1 MLTFWFFPQSVSL
14 FSWYWKYYGA
24 THSNTI
30 LLQRHLDWLV
40 GWRFFLAGGEGWWK
54 KDNRKGE
61 GRRRRRGRCWFLFL
75 GLDIDWVPG
84 VIGYLVKQ
92 PGKEGREILVKGLG
106 AEQALETSL
115 TKELALLLSASRL
128 DGLPH
133 LGTGCTL
140 LRTGNLKKFLRHS
153 HCGRAG

>member
-1 MLTFWFFPQSVSL
+1 M
-14 FSWYWKYYGA
+14 
-24 THSNTI
+24 
-30 LLQRHLDWLV
+30 DWLV

-61 GRRRRRGRCWFLFL
+61 GRRRRRGRCGFLFL

-140 LRTGNLKKFLRHS
+140 LRNGNLKKFLRHS